1 MKKWDSRFHKAET
14 INELAISINMTKPTD
29 NLI

>member
-1 MKKWDSRFHKAET
+1 MKIVGFHKAET
-14 INELAISINMTKPTD
+14 ISELAISINMTKPTD